1 MPLYNQGE
9 ADGESRTIV
18 VKKLKEPDRYRVL
31 LHNDDYTSMDFVIN
45 ILCGVFHKPL
55 EEATA
60 IMLAVHQ
67 QGVGQ
72 CGIYTREVAEAKVSR
87 TERASP
93 SDAPWKKFID
103 RPCRQR
109 GNGAADR
116 TAVVWHGM
124 WPGRR
129 NSSPQST
136 SAVAGGRKYAE

>member
-1 MPLYNQGE
+1 
-9 ADGESRTIV
+9 
-18 VKKLKEPDRYRVL
+18 
-31 LHNDDYTSMDFVIN
+31 MDFVIN

-87 TERASP
+87 VHREAHGAGFPLRCTME
-93 SDAPWKKFID
+93 KFID

>member
-60 IMLAVHQ
+60 IMLAVHR

-72 CGIYTREVAEAKVSR
+72 CGI
-87 TERASP
+87 
-93 SDAPWKKFID
+93 
-103 RPCRQR
+103 
-109 GNGAADR
+109 
-116 TAVVWHGM
+116 
-124 WPGRR
+124 
-129 NSSPQST
+129 
-136 SAVAGGRKYAE
+136 